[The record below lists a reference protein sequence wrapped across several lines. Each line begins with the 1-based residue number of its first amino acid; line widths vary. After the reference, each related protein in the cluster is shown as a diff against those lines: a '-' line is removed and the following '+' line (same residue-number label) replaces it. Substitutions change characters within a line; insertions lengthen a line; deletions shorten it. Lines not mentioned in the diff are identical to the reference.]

1 HKMVV
6 LYDEKTA
13 RLQEPFQGTASSH
26 ILKPDSTAEGY
37 PHSTVNEAFTMKLA
51 GRLGLDVPPVHL
63 LYTPEPA
70 YVINRFDRV
79 FDEASQEWLRLH
91 VVDACQL
98 LDLAR
103 TFKYQGASI
112 QTLASLMDRCRE
124 KAQARMGIYQWLL
137 FNTLVGNSD
146 SHLKNLSFLVD
157 RGGVRLAP
165 FYDLLST
172 AVYHTRAYADEHAVW
187 PQERLTVPLAGAAFF
202 ADVTYG
208 KLLAAGTALGLTQST
223 SGRVLDRM
231 LGMLAPQ
238 ADTLIA
244 EFEAGQLHQP
254 ADSAMDH
261 STRSAHLRM
270 LRSIRHI
277 VIEDMLALV
286 RKTK

>member
-1 HKMVV
+1 
-6 LYDEKTA
+6 
-13 RLQEPFQGTASSH
+13 
-26 ILKPDSTAEGY
+26 
-37 PHSTVNEAFTMKLA
+37 MKLA

-223 SGRVLDRM
+223 S
-231 LGMLAPQ
+231 
-238 ADTLIA
+238 
-244 EFEAGQLHQP
+244 
-254 ADSAMDH
+254 
-261 STRSAHLRM
+261 
-270 LRSIRHI
+270 
-277 VIEDMLALV
+277 
-286 RKTK
+286 